1 MAISFKNFKMIRKIL
16 LTVIC
21 AFIITNLFAQQ
32 KEPLECVVNM
42 RKNAKPGVDLAVKQQ
57 RINDL
62 GMLAGLPYTMRIQVV
77 VFYKNTPTVSDAD
90 IHRNIN
96 AMADFFRPH
105 NICFIMSDIEYV
117 RDSTLA
123 EFDTNNENL
132 LLSYTRPSYLSI
144 FVHTS
149 LRGTLGPLN
158 GNAYAIPNAYLS
170 MLAEALLDSNSISVL
185 AHEMGHCFGLYHTFE
200 TFFGSEE
207 VARAGACKN
216 CETKG
221 DYLCDTEADKN
232 VYLSQIGTDCVYNG
246 TATSFCDKSSFVM
259 ETRNIM
265 SYGRYECHDRFTNG
279 QGSRARDHILTE
291 TILFNCIAPDVL
303 TISATLNYTGGVYSL
318 TAKESINI
326 SSLAYNIS
334 GNAQM
339 RMTSRSIR
347 LGPGAAFRPTGPGA
361 VVALKGNI
369 YCE

>member
-1 MAISFKNFKMIRKIL
+1 MAISFKNFEMIRKIL

-42 RKNAKPGVDLAVKQQ
+42 RKNAKAGVDLTLRQQ
-57 RINDL
+57 RINEL
-62 GMLAGLPYTMRIQVV
+62 GQIASLPYSMRIQVV
-77 VFYKNTPTVSDAD
+77 VFYKSSPTVSNAD
-90 IHRNIN
+90 IHRNLTN
-96 AMADFFRPH
+96 MTNFYRPQ
-105 NICFIMSDIEYV
+105 NICFILSDIEYV
-117 RDSTLA
+117 RDSTMA
-123 EFDTNNENL
+123 DFHTSNENL
-132 LLSYTRPSYLSI
+132 LLSYTRPSYLTI
-144 FVHTS
+144 FIHTV
-149 LRGTLGPLN
+149 LYDPIGTLN
-158 GNAYAIPNAYLS
+158 GMAYAIPNTYLS
-170 MLAEALLDSNSISVL
+170 IVDDAVLSTTNISTM

-200 TFFGSEE
+200 TEFGSENR
-207 VARAGACKN
+207 ARSGTCRN
-216 CETKG
+216 CDTKG
-221 DYLCDTEADKN
+221 DYLCDTEADLN
-232 VYLSQIGTDCVYNG
+232 NSITLIGTNCVYNG
-246 TATSFCDKSSFVM
+246 TAISSCDNSSFVM

-265 SYGRYECHDRFTNG
+265 TYGRRECRDRFTNG
-279 QGSRARDHILTE
+279 QGGRARDHILTE

-326 SSLAYNIS
+326 SSPAYNIS